1 MSLESNCVE
10 KDESHKIFDIDRSKT
25 AMTATAL
32 ILSHLLMKESV
43 AIMSDGSYKAVIS
56 RTCI

>member
-25 AMTATAL
+25 AVTAL